1 MFNRLFK
8 VNIKGM
14 VKSKCQRNICGEI
27 ANPKVCAIVREDM
40 VCLLEHLKETNETIA
55 VKVIKKT
62 RKDLLHS

>member
-1 MFNRLFK
+1 MSAQYPECPLNNHK
-8 VNIKGM
+8 
-14 VKSKCQRNICGEI
+14 ICGEI

-62 RKDLLHS
+62 CKDLLHS